1 MSSVCVPIDPVDPSK
16 EIFFTFPFPNSNANS
31 SGVGVAVPGQHA
43 PYRDSLLLLFLSLFA
58 ITFTHR
64 LTFFF
69 NEDEKEEEEDFLPA
83 RFARKEE
90 DFWGEGARAA
100 DDEAYMVAFVYSVNK

>member
-43 PYRDSLLLLFLSLFA
+43 PYRDSLLLLFA
-58 ITFTHR
+58 ITFAQHR
-64 LTFFF
+64 LTFFVF
-69 NEDEKEEEEDFLPA
+69 FAMNEEEKEDFPALLFALVKEDVRGDEHTDDL
-83 RFARKEE
+83 
-90 DFWGEGARAA
+90 A
-100 DDEAYMVAFVYSVNK
+100 DDDANIVDLSV

>member
-43 PYRDSLLLLFLSLFA
+43 PYRDSLLLLLLFA

-64 LTFFF
+64 LTFFL
-69 NEDEKEEEEDFLPA
+69 NEECLSEEDDFPA
-83 RFARKEE
+83 LFFALIKE
-90 DFWGEGARAA
+90 DLRGEEHA
-100 DDEAYMVAFVYSVNK
+100 DDLADDDENIVVCVVCE